1 MSITRNKILV
11 RRYFEECLNQG
22 KLETIDEL
30 ISPTY
35 VSHYPAGY
43 DLGGG
48 PADVKQIVAS
58 VRRGF
63 SDLHFT
69 IEDFVAQGEKVVARW
84 TFRGTHDGN
93 FMGIAPTGKQAQV
106 AGVAVY
112 RIADG
117 KIEEVWLS
125 WDVYGLLKQ
134 LDALPS

>member
-1 MSITRNKILV
+1 MSITKNKILV

-48 PADVKQIVAS
+48 PEDVKQIVAS

-69 IEDFVAQGEKVVARW
+69 LEDFVAQGEKVVARW
-84 TFRGTHDGN
+84 TFRGTHDGD

-125 WDVYGLLKQ
+125 WDVFGLLKQ